1 MSSRTAATRYA
12 KALLDVAASD
22 AAAAAIDRDLAALS
36 AAMHGSRE
44 LQQALTSPSVRTA
57 GKRRIAAA
65 VADRLGLGATTRRAL
80 DLLAERGRL
89 GELDDVLAI
98 YRERL
103 LARRKVQRAE
113 VRSAT
118 ALTADATAAIAAR
131 LSAVTGTT
139 VQVDA
144 VVDPSL
150 LGGVRA
156 TVGSTVYDGTVK
168 TQLEKLRRQLIG
180 AGG

>member
-12 KALLDVAASD
+12 KALLDVATSDAD
-22 AAAAAIDRDLAALS
+22 AAAIERDLVAVT
-36 AAMHGSRE
+36 AAMRDHRE
-44 LQQALTSPSVRTA
+44 LQQALTSPSVPAA

-65 VADRLGLGATTRRAL
+65 LADPLALTPVSRRAL
-80 DLLAERGRL
+80 DLLAERDRL
-89 GELDDVLAI
+89 GELDDVLAA

-118 ALTADATAAIAAR
+118 PLSADAAAAIAAR
-131 LSAVTGTT
+131 LSALTGTT

-150 LGGVRA
+150 IGGVMA

-168 TQLEKLRRQLIG
+168 TQLEKLRKQLVG
-180 AGG
+180 AG